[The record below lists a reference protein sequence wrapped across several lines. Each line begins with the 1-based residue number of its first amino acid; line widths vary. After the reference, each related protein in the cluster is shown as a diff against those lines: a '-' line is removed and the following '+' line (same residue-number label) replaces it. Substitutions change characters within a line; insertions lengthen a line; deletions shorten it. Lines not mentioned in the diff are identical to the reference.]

1 MFFQPLYK
9 GKLVRLAAPTPDDYA
24 IMAKWTEND
33 EYMRLMDTGAV
44 RPLSAQGNE
53 QWEKGLREDPNL
65 FLFRLRTLADDLLI
79 GSGDLEVMWVNQSA
93 FLAIGIGDSDYWG
106 KGYGSDGLHLLL
118 RYGFNELG
126 LHRIGLNVIS
136 NNTRAICAYEK
147 AGFSYE
153 GAQKEAV
160 YRDGQRFDM
169 VYYGILRRDWAA
181 RQL

>member
-1 MFFQPLYK
+1 MFFQPLFK
-9 GKLVRLAAPTPDDYA
+9 GTLIRLAAPTPDDYT

-44 RPLSAQGNE
+44 RPLSPQGNE
-53 QWEKGLREDPNL
+53 EWEKDLIKNPNL
-65 FLFRLRTLADDLLI
+65 YLFRFRTLADDLLI
-79 GSGDLEVMWVNQSA
+79 GSGDLEVMWANQSA
-93 FLAIGIGDSDYWG
+93 FLAIGIGNPEYWG
-106 KGYGSDGLHLLL
+106 KGYGSDGLRLLL

-136 NNTRAICAYEK
+136 NNTRAIRVYEK

-160 YRDGQRFDM
+160 FRDGQWLDI
-169 VYYGILRRDWAA
+169 VYYGILRRDWVV
-181 RQL
+181 RQS